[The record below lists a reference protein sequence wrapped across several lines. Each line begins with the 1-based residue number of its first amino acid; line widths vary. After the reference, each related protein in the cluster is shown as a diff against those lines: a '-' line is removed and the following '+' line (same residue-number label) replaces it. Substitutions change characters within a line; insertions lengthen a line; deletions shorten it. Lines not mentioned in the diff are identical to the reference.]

1 MSAVIDQSRDLNGQ
15 HIYRILQT
23 YGAPDFVKAASPAD
37 TCGGDD
43 TPLHCFADFTQK
55 RFPCHTKSATWMSAA
70 FFYEHQGD
78 MDPHRASMVEDRIR
92 QSGRFFGIE
101 QDLDQI
107 REKIAKANT
116 TEMAQLN
123 DSDFAIVF
131 DDADGNRE
139 RHCPMRNA
147 MEVQAAA
154 DWLLKY
160 RDDLPFTDRTVVAD
174 RVLEKAASFGADITA
189 QRDTLERM
197 AGNGICAA
205 KVAAELLR
213 GRVAA
218 TGDARQPSPV
228 QAEMLKLAAHIEK
241 KPSDFRHYHVLHETA
256 SFIDKFDRANG
267 IKYGEGGFDRPEDV
281 LFAVNEKV
289 AMEQETSII
298 GNSMTGNYYKRADLR
313 GVPVSGFADALGDE
327 FVTAVSSANA
337 LLDMEKL
344 ARIVPTLPLGDA
356 ELFDA
361 VVSQAGVAP
370 FATKSAAAFNL
381 IPETQTELAQTHV
394 SRPGSLWNHV
404 R

>member
-154 DWLLKY
+154 DWL
-160 RDDLPFTDRTVVAD
+160 
-174 RVLEKAASFGADITA
+174 ADITA

-256 SFIDKFDRANG
+256 SFVDKFDRANG

-327 FVTAVSSANA
+327 FVTAVSSASA